1 MVGCVVND
9 LEGKQLYSNHL
20 ENHVHMD
27 GVLIHESVPSGKAYI
42 DVDQNG
48 ESTIVVYQGA
58 NRLLSVEQINRC
70 RYLFQNARYCLLSLE
85 IPEAIAEYTIKFC
98 RRNDTQ
104 VILKPSAVEKIKE
117 ELLKD
122 IAYFVPNEN
131 ELHTFVP
138 GRMSLEEK
146 AQILLDKGVENV
158 IVTLGEKGCYLR
170 NQEYSMY
177 FEGTGF
183 EAVDTTG
190 GADSFI
196 SALAVCLSEGK
207 DLIHSIGFAVYAS
220 GLSVTRYGV
229 QPALPDRK
237 AVEIYEEEIYARYH
251 I

>member
-1 MVGCVVND
+1 M
-9 LEGKQLYSNHL
+9 S
-20 ENHVHMD
+20 
-27 GVLIHESVPSGKAYI
+27 
-42 DVDQNG
+42 
-48 ESTIVVYQGA
+48 
-58 NRLLSVEQINRC
+58 
-70 RYLFQNARYCLLSLE
+70 
-85 IPEAIAEYTIKFC
+85 
-98 RRNDTQ
+98 
-104 VILKPSAVEKIKE
+104 
-117 ELLKD
+117 
-122 IAYFVPNEN
+122 

-207 DLIHSIGFAVYAS
+207 DLIHAIGFAVYAS